1 MAQGRAPG
9 LYIETVTPPEQTV
22 SPLRTD
28 IAGFVGLA
36 ARGPAGQAVAVTGW
50 EQFQALYGK
59 PLPGLYL
66 AHAARA
72 FFECGGRM
80 LYVVRVAAP
89 GALASSAVV
98 AGEAGPALL
107 VEAGSVGAWAE
118 GLTVTVTPCRR
129 GAVRTAAWA
138 PDGAWVQVDSSP
150 VGFSAGSV
158 VSWGTGAAVVARV
171 EGRRLWWRE
180 PVSPVPAEGGLL
192 ETREFHLA
200 VRLGSEREE
209 YRFLGTD
216 PAHPYYYGSRVGS
229 SGLVRLSPALSGLS
243 SVDQVPVGGS
253 VTLSGGTD
261 AWDGLALT
269 DFTAGLD
276 LLAALPQVSIV
287 AVPDVTA
294 RRPPAVAPV
303 PVFEPPSVGPVVS
316 PPAVCGCP
324 APAATPTPP
333 KAPVVVEPA
342 VATGPGEYLLS
353 ETAQQSLREALIEHA
368 ELQRDRFA
376 IVDPPPG
383 LDPQGVMAWREGLDS
398 KYAAVYYPWLM
409 VGDSGG
415 SRGGTV
421 WVPPSGHA
429 AGLYARTDL
438 GSGVHRAPANV
449 TIPGVLAMGW
459 EVRDADQALLNPL
472 GINCLRLFPGQG
484 FRVWGARTLSSDAAW
499 RFVPV
504 RRLMIMIEKAVVEA
518 TPWAVFEPHNLKLR
532 FQVVNSIAT
541 FLQDLWRRGALAGST
556 PEEAFYVKCDAET
569 NPPDVVDAG
578 MLVTEVGVACV
589 RPAEFVVVRLERSR
603 DAVQVREVE
612 LA

>member
-1 MAQGRAPG
+1 MAQDRAPG
-9 LYIETVTPPEQTV
+9 LYIETVTPPDQTV

-89 GALASSAVV
+89 EALASSAVV
-98 AGEAGPALL
+98 AGAVGPALL

-118 GLTVTVTPCRR
+118 GMTVTVTPCRR
-129 GAVRTAAWA
+129 GAVRSAAWA
-138 PDGAWVQVDSSP
+138 PDGAWVQVDASP
-150 VGFSAGSV
+150 VGFSVGSV
-158 VSWGTGAAVVARV
+158 VSCGAGAAVVARV

-180 PVSPVPAEGGLL
+180 PVSPVPLEGGLL
-192 ETREFHLA
+192 ETREFHLV

-216 PAHPYYYGSRVGS
+216 PAHPDYYGSRVGS

-243 SVDQVPVGGS
+243 SVDQVPLAGA

-261 AWDGLALT
+261 AWDVLSLT
-269 DFTAGLD
+269 DFTTGLD
-276 LLAALPQVSIV
+276 LLAELPQVSIV

-294 RRPPAVAPV
+294 RRPPEVAPV
-303 PVFEPPSVGPVVS
+303 PVFEPPDPAPVAAPS
-316 PPAVCGCP
+316 VCGCP
-324 APAATPTPP
+324 APP
-333 KAPVVVEPA
+333 APVSGSVKVPLVVEPA
-342 VATGPGEYLLS
+342 QSAGPGAYLLS
-353 ETAQQSLREALIEHA
+353 ESAQQSLREALIEHV

-383 LDPQGVMAWREGLDS
+383 LDPQGVMEWREGLDS

-409 VGDSGG
+409 VGDRG
-415 SRGGTV
+415 STV

-459 EVRDADQALLNPL
+459 EVRDAEQALLNPL

-504 RRLMIMIEKAVVEA
+504 RRLMIMIEKAIVEA

-532 FQVVNSIAT
+532 FQVVNAIAT
-541 FLQDLWRRGALAGST
+541 FLQDLWRRGALAGAT

-569 NPPDVVDAG
+569 NPPDVIDAG
-578 MLVTEVGVACV
+578 MLVTEVGVACA